1 MEFVSSEEA
10 KNAFKNL
17 QHTHLYGRKIII
29 EWAKPENTGLG
40 GSEQQ
45 EAKKQKTK

>member
-1 MEFVSSEEA
+1 VEFVSSDEA

-29 EWAKPENTGLG
+29 EWAKPDDTNFGEEG
-40 GSEQQ
+40 GS
-45 EAKKQKTK
+45 KR